1 MFASTLN
8 PRSSRH
14 FILQLA
20 ALGLAL
26 STAAQQPAPVPQ
38 AAPEASQ
45 QPSNNAEA
53 IHRNSEVK
61 PVAKSPEK
69 PMILKEKAWGILN
82 EGLQKDSA
90 EKRAHAV
97 DILGML
103 PGNEKAEAPAIG
115 ALKDDKANVRLA
127 GATSLGAMKA
137 VHAKAALQNSLE
149 DPEPAVVLA
158 AANSLLLMQDDW
170 AYEFYYAIFTGE
182 KLANKGLI
190 KEPLQTL
197 KDKKKMAEIGLEEGL
212 GFIPFAGVGYT
223 VLKTVMKDDSSPIR
237 VAAAKKL
244 AQDPDPGSAEALVSA
259 MQDKNWTVRVAALEA
274 ISHRGDKSLIPR
286 IAGEMDAI
294 KTSYALRQSRA

>member
-8 PRSSRH
+8 PSSSRH

-20 ALGLAL
+20 TLGLAL
-26 STAAQQPAPVPQ
+26 STAAQQPAPAPQ

-82 EGLQKDSA
+82 EGLQNDSA
-90 EKRAHAV
+90 EKRSHAV

-103 PGNEKAEAPAIG
+103 PGNEKAEAAAIK

-137 VHAKAALQNSLE
+137 VHAKARCKIR
-149 DPEPAVVLA
+149 
-158 AANSLLLMQDDW
+158 W
-170 AYEFYYAIFTGE
+170 R
-182 KLANKGLI
+182 
-190 KEPLQTL
+190 TL
-197 KDKKKMAEIGLEEGL
+197 
-212 GFIPFAGVGYT
+212 
-223 VLKTVMKDDSSPIR
+223 
-237 VAAAKKL
+237 
-244 AQDPDPGSAEALVSA
+244 
-259 MQDKNWTVRVAALEA
+259 
-274 ISHRGDKSLIPR
+274 
-286 IAGEMDAI
+286 
-294 KTSYALRQSRA
+294 SRP